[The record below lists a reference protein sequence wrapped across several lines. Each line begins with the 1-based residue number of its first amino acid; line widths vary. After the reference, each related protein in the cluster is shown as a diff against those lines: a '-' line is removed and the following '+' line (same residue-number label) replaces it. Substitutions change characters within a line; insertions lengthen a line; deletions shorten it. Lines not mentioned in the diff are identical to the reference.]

1 MIYEVHITVAEGQGV
16 PHLFGTNTIR
26 LELES
31 GKNRVQTL
39 VGAREEFSND
49 LEAIAWTFDLERE
62 LVERGYKIIRR
73 KLEAP
78 LTQYKFTPLYSEAH
92 WKFEFE
98 KISDVFKFED
108 FRRSKEEYDAEY
120 LLSWS
125 LDKKDKAWLTKR
137 FYGDNKY
144 AYDFFLRAD
153 RAVQKNFFPL
163 IPVHFEAVIVDTN
176 LDLDEGWVAK

>member
-1 MIYEVHITVAEGQGV
+1 MIYEVHITVAEGQGA
-16 PHLFGTNTIR
+16 PYLFGTKTIR

-39 VGAREEFSND
+39 VGAKEEFSND
-49 LEAIAWTFDLERE
+49 TDAIAWTFDLERE
-62 LVERGYKIIRR
+62 LVRRGYKLARR

-78 LTQYKFTPLYSEAH
+78 LLDYQDKTPLYSEAH
-92 WKFEFE
+92 WKFEFK
-98 KISDVFKFED
+98 KISDVFKFEE
-108 FRRSKEEYDAEY
+108 FRRTEEKHDAGY

-137 FYGDNKY
+137 FYGDHKY
-144 AYDFFLRAD
+144 ARSFFSRSNAEI
-153 RAVQKNFFPL
+153 QHNFP
-163 IPVHFEAVIVDTN
+163 IPPVHFEAVIVDTN